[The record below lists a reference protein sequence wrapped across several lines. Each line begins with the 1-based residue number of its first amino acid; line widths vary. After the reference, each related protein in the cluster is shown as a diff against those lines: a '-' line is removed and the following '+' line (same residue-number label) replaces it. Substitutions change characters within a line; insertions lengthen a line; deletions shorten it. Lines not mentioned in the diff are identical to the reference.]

1 MTEPLDNHYT
11 TARLAEIYDLDSG
24 WSEDRE
30 FYLNLAG
37 TTPKRILDLGCG
49 TGLLCDAYAAS
60 GHKVTG
66 VDPAEAMLDVACKKS
81 HAKDIEWIL
90 STAQNFKS
98 PDLFDLIIM
107 TGHAFQVLLTEGDVI
122 AVFKTMKDRLHPDGL
137 IVFESRN
144 PLHDWQ
150 KEWDYEIT
158 LDTTDGIV
166 KESRKLKNFEN
177 NLLTFNLDYEF
188 PSETFTS
195 TSILRFWTKEEI
207 ERHLNRAD
215 LNLERVKGTWK
226 DAPFEPNSS
235 KEMIFWV
242 RHHRQTAAANIL
254 SNCHRTDT
262 KQKQYK

>member
-1 MTEPLDNHYT
+1 MTESLDNHYT

-37 TTPKRILDLGCG
+37 TTSKRILDLGCG

-66 VDPAEAMLDVACKKS
+66 VDPAEAMLDVARKKP

-107 TGHAFQVLLTEGDVI
+107 TGHAFQVLLTDLDIE
-122 AVFKTMKDRLHPDGL
+122 AVFITMKKHLHPDGI

-144 PLHDWQ
+144 PLIDWV
-150 KEWDYEIT
+150 KEWNYSLK

-166 KESRKLKNFEN
+166 KESRKLENFKN
-177 NLLTFNLDYEF
+177 NLMTFTLEYEF
-188 PSETFTS
+188 PSDILTS
-195 TSILRFWTKEEI
+195 TSVLRFWTKEEI
-207 ERHLNRAD
+207 ERHLNRVD
-215 LNLERVKGTWK
+215 LTLVKVSGSWH
-226 DAPFEPNSS
+226 DAPFEPSES
-235 KEMIFWV
+235 KEMIFRV
-242 RHHRQTAAANIL
+242 RHSR
-254 SNCHRTDT
+254 
-262 KQKQYK
+262 

>member
-11 TARLAEIYDLDSG
+11 SARLAEIYDLDSG

-66 VDPAEAMLDVACKKS
+66 VDPAEAMLDVARKKP

-90 STAQNFKS
+90 STAQDFKS
-98 PDLFDLIIM
+98 SHLFDLIIM
-107 TGHAFQVLLTEGDVI
+107 TGHAFQVLLTDRDVI
-122 AVFKTMKDRLHPDGL
+122 TVFKMMKEHLHPDGL

-144 PLHDWQ
+144 PLYDWK
-150 KEWDYEIT
+150 KEWNYEIP
-158 LDTTDGIV
+158 LDTTSGIV
-166 KESRKLKNFEN
+166 TESRKLENFEN
-177 NLLTFNLDYEF
+177 NLMTFTLNYEF
-188 PSETFTS
+188 PSDILTS
-195 TSILRFWTKEEI
+195 TSVLKFWTKAEI
-207 ERHLNRAD
+207 EQ
-215 LNLERVKGTWK
+215 NLASANLAIEKISGTWE
-226 DAPFEPNSS
+226 DAPFEPSSS

-242 RHHRQTAAANIL
+242 HNR
-254 SNCHRTDT
+254 S
-262 KQKQYK
+262 